1 MSRADDP
8 TPIET
13 NQHGQ
18 TLGRE
23 GLQTRQKLM
32 GAARKLLDVYSPV
45 DLTAVS
51 IAKEAGTS
59 SASFYMYFEDVRDI
73 LSTSSTRWQ
82 ATRRLTWPASMR
94 SSGSPGSP
102 RRCARTRSS
111 WLNSST
117 VSGRTPAARPGD
129 QNRPRLGPAFALASV
144 LHAAMQR
151 LACTDPVVVA
161 RSVGAH
167 KLNSVLAHVIQTVFT
182 AGAPAAAGASGGAR
196 AGSAARE
203 ALARRKPLA

>member
-13 NQHGQ
+13 NHHGP

-23 GLQTRQKLM
+23 GRQTRQKLM

-94 SSGSPGSP
+94 SSGRPGS
-102 RRCARTRSS
+102 RRR
-111 WLNSST
+111 
-117 VSGRTPAARPGD
+117 
-129 QNRPRLGPAFALASV
+129 
-144 LHAAMQR
+144 
-151 LACTDPVVVA
+151 
-161 RSVGAH
+161 
-167 KLNSVLAHVIQTVFT
+167 
-182 AGAPAAAGASGGAR
+182 
-196 AGSAARE
+196 
-203 ALARRKPLA
+203 